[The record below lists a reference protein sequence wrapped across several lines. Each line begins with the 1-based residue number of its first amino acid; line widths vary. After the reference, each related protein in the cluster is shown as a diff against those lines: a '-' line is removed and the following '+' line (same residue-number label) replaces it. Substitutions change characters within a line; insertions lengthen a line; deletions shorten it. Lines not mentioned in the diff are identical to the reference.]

1 MGEFISTPV
10 KEKITEDD
18 EDLNVKKNPKKNNKK

>member
-10 KEKITEDD
+10 KEKVSEDD
-18 EDLNVKKNPKKNNKK
+18 EDLNVIKNPIQK